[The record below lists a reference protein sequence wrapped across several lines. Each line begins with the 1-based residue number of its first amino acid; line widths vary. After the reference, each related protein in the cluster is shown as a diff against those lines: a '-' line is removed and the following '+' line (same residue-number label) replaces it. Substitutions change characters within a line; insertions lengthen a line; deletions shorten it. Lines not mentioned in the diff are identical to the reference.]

1 MGLKEAIKAIKK
13 AEEEIKEWER
23 KTTIKKAKESC
34 RKEKHIRRLEKA
46 IEERMRKA
54 TEEIM
59 QGNFRNAKILLAEAI
74 TFGKERMIDL
84 LGEDKARKI
93 WLE

>member
-1 MGLKEAIKAIKK
+1 MAKLGFAELEKLIEARLDMAK
-13 AEEEIKEWER
+13 EEILR
-23 KTTIKKAKESC
+23 
-34 RKEKHIRRLEKA
+34 
-46 IEERMRKA
+46 
-54 TEEIM
+54 
-59 QGNFRNAKILLAEAI
+59 GNFRNARILLAEAI

>member
-1 MGLKEAIKAIKK
+1 MARDVEEVKEMMKEWKEKRGGKLHFWELEKLIEARLDMAK
-13 AEEEIKEWER
+13 EEILR
-23 KTTIKKAKESC
+23 
-34 RKEKHIRRLEKA
+34 
-46 IEERMRKA
+46 
-54 TEEIM
+54 
-59 QGNFRNAKILLAEAI
+59 GNFRNARILLAEAI

>member
-1 MGLKEAIKAIKK
+1 MARDVEEVKEMM
-13 AEEEIKEWER
+13 KEW
-23 KTTIKKAKESC
+23 
-34 RKEKHIRRLEKA
+34 KEKRGGKLHFWELEKL
-46 IEERMRKA
+46 IEARLDMAK
-54 TEEIM
+54 EEIM
-59 QGNFRNAKILLAEAI
+59 RGNFRNARILLAEAI